1 MVVANSNDERRHRT
15 GAAEWWG
22 ETWGFEVH
30 DEAVGLAAFVQLTVH
45 PRRRS
50 CWFVAAVRRP
60 GEPYVLCRELDLG
73 PPADPL
79 EIRGAALWAHFICES
94 PFDHWTVAMEAYAVA
109 LDPPEQAWHGER
121 GTRVGL
127 AFDLEWESTQTPII
141 DDSRGVSG
149 NVSGNV
155 SGYMLDCVVHGDLQ
169 VGDDRLN
176 IAGVGTR
183 SHQWGLLDPAWLT
196 ATWPPTAQPDERW
209 APWVA
214 DIGGQ
219 QLRLARRL

>member
-1 MVVANSNDERRHRT
+1 MPNPISANTANGCDAIVAF
-15 GAAEWWG
+15 GG
-22 ETWGFEVH
+22 
-30 DEAVGLAAFVQLTVH
+30 
-45 PRRRS
+45 
-50 CWFVAAVRRP
+50 
-60 GEPYVLCRELDLG
+60 
-73 PPADPL
+73 
-79 EIRGAALWAHFICES
+79 ALWAHFICES

-183 SHQWGLLDPAWLT
+183 SHQWGLLNEAWLT
-196 ATWPPTAQPDERW
+196 ATWPAPSSGLRDETW